1 MKKQAERAIIN
12 MKDKQGRDINYL
24 RISVTKRCNLSCSY
38 CGSKKA
44 SAENELTLSE
54 IIAITEL
61 LAQKGITKVRLTGGE
76 PLVREDLCDI
86 AREIKKIPGIK
97 ELYVTTNG
105 ILLKEKAKALKEA
118 GVDGVNIS
126 LDTLDKEIYK
136 ALTGTDSLNQV
147 LDGID
152 EALRTGFSSVKIN
165 SVLIK
170 GKNENEAERLIGL
183 AREKPLD
190 VRFIELMPFSG
201 QGEKEEL
208 VVTENELLGKFP
220 YLLPCKSEDSS
231 VAKYFTADDFQ
242 GRVGFISPRSHKFCS
257 KCNRIR
263 LLADG
268 RLKPCLGNDKAYD
281 IRPFIGDK
289 ELLSQKIEEIIYNKP
304 LSHHFEDGENF
315 RGLNLIG
322 G

>member
-1 MKKQAERAIIN
+1 MR
-12 MKDKQGRDINYL
+12 DKWGREINYL
-24 RISVTKRCNLSCSY
+24 RISVTKRCNLNCSY
-38 CGSKKA
+38 CGSKAA
-44 SAENELTLSE
+44 SYENELTLSE
-54 IIAITEL
+54 ITAITRV
-61 LAQKGITKVRLTGGE
+61 LAEKGITKVRLTGGE
-76 PLVREDLCDI
+76 PLIRDDLCDI
-86 AREIKKIPGIK
+86 AREIKKISGIK

-105 ILLKEKAKALKEA
+105 ILLKEKARALKTA

-126 LDTLDKEIYK
+126 LDTLDGEIYRS
-136 ALTGTDSLNQV
+136 LTGTDKLSEV
-147 LDGID
+147 LDGIN
-152 EALRTGFSSVKIN
+152 EALSTGFSSVKIN

-170 GKNENEAERLIGL
+170 GRNENEAERLIGL
-183 AREKPLD
+183 ARKKPLD

-208 VVTENELLGKFP
+208 VVTENELLGKFS
-220 YLLPCKSEDSS
+220 YLSPCNSEDAS
-231 VAKYFTADDFQ
+231 VAKYYTADDFQ

-268 RLKPCLGNDKAYD
+268 RLKPCLGNDTAFD
-281 IRPFIGDK
+281 IRPFIGSN
-289 ELLSQKIEEIIYNKP
+289 ELLSEKIDSIIFNKP
-304 LSHHFEDGENF
+304 LAHHFEDGENF

>member
-1 MKKQAERAIIN
+1 MR
-12 MKDKQGRDINYL
+12 DKWGREINYL
-24 RISVTKRCNLSCSY
+24 RISVTKRCNLNCSY
-38 CGSKKA
+38 CGSKAA
-44 SAENELTLSE
+44 SYENELTLFE
-54 IIAITEL
+54 ITAITRV
-61 LAQKGITKVRLTGGE
+61 LAEKGITKVRLTGGE
-76 PLVREDLCDI
+76 PLIRDDLCDI
-86 AREIKKIPGIK
+86 AREIKKISGIK

-105 ILLKEKAKALKEA
+105 ILLKEKARALKTA

-126 LDTLDKEIYK
+126 LDTLDGEIYRS
-136 ALTGTDSLNQV
+136 LTGTDKLSEV
-147 LDGID
+147 LDGIN
-152 EALRTGFSSVKIN
+152 EALSAGFSSVKIN

-170 GKNENEAERLIGL
+170 GRNENEAERLIGL
-183 AREKPLD
+183 AREKPID

-220 YLLPCKSEDSS
+220 YLSPCNSEDSS
-231 VAKYFTADDFQ
+231 VAKYFTAENFQ

-268 RLKPCLGNDKAYD
+268 RLKPCLGNDKVYD
-281 IRPFIGDK
+281 IRSFIGDK

-304 LSHHFEDGENF
+304 SSHHFEDGENF